1 MIRFAAI
8 DYPYTTLDKNHT
20 SLTLLLNRWGQGD
33 ASVESELLE
42 KIYPLVYQS
51 ARKQL
56 LKDQGQHTLQTTE
69 LVNEVFI
76 KLCSTKEMDF
86 NSRVQFKAFSA
97 GLIRN
102 ILVDHLRKK
111 YRQKR
116 AQDKDRVT
124 LERVAEMIPDPN
136 QEQIDW
142 LALHEQL
149 DKLQKIDQACARVV
163 ELRYFGGLSVEET
176 ANALNI
182 SISTAVRNWRFARSW
197 LHKQLAS

>member
-1 MIRFAAI
+1 M
-8 DYPYTTLDKNHT
+8 DCKHT
-20 SLTLLLNRWGQGD
+20 SLTLLLNQWGKGD
-33 ASVESELLE
+33 ASVEPQLLE

-56 LKDQGQHTLQTTE
+56 LQDSSNHTLQTTE

-76 KLCSTKEMDF
+76 KLCSAKRLDF
-86 NSRVQFKAFSA
+86 NSRIQFKAFSA

-102 ILVDHLRKK
+102 ILIDHLRKK

-116 AQDKDRVT
+116 GQNKANVT
-124 LERVAEMIPDPN
+124 LERVAEAIPDPGQDN
-136 QEQIDW
+136 MDW
-142 LALHEQL
+142 LGLHQQL
-149 DKLQKIDQACARVV
+149 ERLHSIDQDCARVV

-176 ANALNI
+176 ATALNI

-197 LHKQLAS
+197 LHKQLAN